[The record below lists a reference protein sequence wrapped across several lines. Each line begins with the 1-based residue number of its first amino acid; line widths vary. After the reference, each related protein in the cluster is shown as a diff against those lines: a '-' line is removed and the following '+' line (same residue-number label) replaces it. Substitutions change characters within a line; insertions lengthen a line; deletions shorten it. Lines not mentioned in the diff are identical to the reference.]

1 MDYSMA
7 WWLEGCEHNAILVF
21 SFALWILP
29 VDKAIVN
36 VFIQDNQL
44 IYRGNLP
51 NSCINSL

>member
-7 WWLEGCEHNAILVF
+7 WGLEGCENDAILVF